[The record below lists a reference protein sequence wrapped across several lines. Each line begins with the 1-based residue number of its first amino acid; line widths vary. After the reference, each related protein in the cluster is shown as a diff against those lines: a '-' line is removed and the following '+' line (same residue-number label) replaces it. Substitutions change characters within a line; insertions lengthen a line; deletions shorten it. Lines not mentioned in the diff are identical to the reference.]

1 MDDRDDEIA
10 ILRLRVADLEREL
23 KARDMLRRRADGER
37 IRAEN
42 AIRAADEPSRY
53 GYRAPPVMAPAV
65 IRDGADMIATLR
77 TVRQRRGWTHLDLD
91 SKIGWADG
99 YASKVEQPHKR
110 FGRPLVA
117 PALSDLM
124 QALGVGLVA
133 VDVGPRTGY
142 AELPL
147 PLAIEP
153 DAGRVEIRPYALHAD
168 VLSDVRQSL
177 AEIGILT
184 G

>member
-23 KARDMLRRRADGER
+23 AARDAMKRRADGER
-37 IRAEN
+37 ARFEN
-42 AIRAADEPSRY
+42 AIRASDEPSRY
-53 GYRAPPVMAPAV
+53 AHRAPPVMAPAV
-65 IRDGADMIATLR
+65 IRDGADLVSTLR
-77 TVRQRRGWTHLDLD
+77 SVRQRRGWTHLELD
-91 SKIGWADG
+91 ARVGWPDG
-99 YASKVEQPHKR
+99 YAGKVEQPHKR
-110 FGRPLVA
+110 FGRQLVA

-153 DAGRVEIRPYALHAD
+153 DAGRVEIRPYALHPDA
-168 VLSDVRQSL
+168 LADVRQSL
-177 AEIGILT
+177 AAIGIST
-184 G
+184 R